1 VPIID
6 GRSRKPRYLPLGV
19 PSIYANEIKEFH
31 DNPFVFWASQILN
44 YIMRFKPEFE
54 AILNENSKRLGLRT
68 PCVGLDICLIENN
81 LSIFLI
87 NSYFSVHV
95 RRTDKIGSEA
105 AFHDVGEYM
114 EHVHNFFDTYELIH
128 PNISFKRAVY
138 LATDEISA
146 ISDMEK

>member
-1 VPIID
+1 LIEFLTLKKILDGYNAENIQVIRVSIID

-68 PCVGLDICLIENN
+68 PCVGLDIC
-81 LSIFLI
+81 
-87 NSYFSVHV
+87 
-95 RRTDKIGSEA
+95 
-105 AFHDVGEYM
+105 
-114 EHVHNFFDTYELIH
+114 
-128 PNISFKRAVY
+128 
-138 LATDEISA
+138 
-146 ISDMEK
+146 